1 MIQGEVVD
9 DHGDVRSPTRE
20 SSCSTAHGRCR
31 MSRSSQGPTARS
43 CSPCPRPG
51 TYRLAVHA
59 DGYDGAEATVEVPGD
74 RPATVRLRLRRSDQ
88 A

>member
-1 MIQGEVVD
+1 MIQGTAVD
-9 DHGDVRSPTRE
+9 DDGAPVADARVVVLDSPRPVPDVALLT
-20 SSCSTAHGRCR
+20 
-31 MSRSSQGPTARS
+31 GPDGSFVLGVPA
-43 CSPCPRPG
+43 PG

-59 DGYDGAEATVEVPGD
+59 DGYEGAEATVEVPGD